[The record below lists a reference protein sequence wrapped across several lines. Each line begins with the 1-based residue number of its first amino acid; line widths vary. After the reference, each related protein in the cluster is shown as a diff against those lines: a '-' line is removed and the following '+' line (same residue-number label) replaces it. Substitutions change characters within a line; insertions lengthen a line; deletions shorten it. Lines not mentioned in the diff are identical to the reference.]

1 MTRTIDGDPG
11 QRDAERLADALFVIH
26 DGRGSGGVGRLLYAV
41 YLVAIFAGIYGF
53 TIWRGVL
60 VSSDPD
66 WVAAAVASWWSP
78 FALAAAALGLVTVA
92 WRLGRVRGPV
102 VPGLPF
108 IDHVVAGPL
117 DRALVLRERITLT
130 LLGGGSI
137 GLLLGAVVSGGFVG
151 SGVGGP
157 LAVGLGALAGA
168 LCGVVAAL
176 AWFAGQ
182 AGRVPRHGLG
192 PALRALRL
200 EDLRRQ
206 AIRST
211 HVGGAVL
218 AGDLRAVRLDVA
230 TPVTRGRAVRLRPG
244 GARRTIVRRDLLG
257 LRRTPGQVVA
267 AAVLTL
273 TGSALAAVALTQAA
287 APVVLAG
294 IGAVLLYYGFGAL
307 AEGLRLVADNAGT
320 TPLLGLGFRAEALA
334 HLVVPFAGFVMLAV
348 PVATLLAMP
357 LGGGAALVAV
367 VMVVLAGLL
376 CAATVL
382 AAFRGSPPDSSFV
395 PEFGPIAMTYWYARP
410 VILAAVSGGLFLN
423 RVAHADGREAQ
434 VLVAGA
440 GSALV
445 LTWVGLRLARKL
457 ELAHRM

>member
-1 MTRTIDGDPG
+1 M
-11 QRDAERLADALFVIH
+11 
-26 DGRGSGGVGRLLYAV
+26 
-41 YLVAIFAGIYGF
+41 
-53 TIWRGVL
+53 L
-60 VSSDPD
+60 VSADPD

-78 FALAAAALGLVTVA
+78 FALAAAAIGLVTVA

-137 GLLLGAVVSGGFVG
+137 GLLLGAIVSGGFVG

-157 LAVGLGALAGA
+157 LAVGLGAVAGA
-168 LCGVVAAL
+168 LCGVAAAL

-182 AGRVPRHGLG
+182 AGRIPRHGLG
-192 PALRALRL
+192 PALRGLRL

-206 AIRST
+206 AIRTT

-257 LRRTPGQVVA
+257 LRRSPGQAFTGAGLTVVGA
-267 AAVLTL
+267 AL
-273 TGSALAAVALTQAA
+273 GAVALTQVA
-287 APVVLAG
+287 APVVL
-294 IGAVLLYYGFGAL
+294 GAVAAGVLYFGFGAL

-320 TPLLGLGFRAEALA
+320 TPLLGLGFRAEATA
-334 HLVVPFAGFVMLAV
+334 HLVVPAGAFLLLALPVTILVVLPPGGSALLAALAV
-348 PVATLLAMP
+348 
-357 LGGGAALVAV
+357 
-367 VMVVLAGLL
+367 VVLAGLL
-376 CAATVL
+376 CGATLL

-410 VILAAVSGGLFLN
+410 LALAAVSGGLFLD
-423 RVAHADGREAQ
+423 RLTHADGRVAP
-434 VLVAGA
+434 VLLVGA
-440 GSALV
+440 GSALA
-445 LTWVGLRLARKL
+445 LIWLGLRAARTL
-457 ELAHRM
+457 ELGHRV